1 MPSTKPSR
9 RKCFRV
15 EIEQKS
21 VYAIDVEAYDDLGAK
36 ELARDI
42 YLNAGF
48 ASGAMV
54 ELLSKSTFAIVSTT
68 EQTNESTTD
77 ADR

>member
-1 MPSTKPSR
+1 MNR
-9 RKCFRV
+9 RKIYRV

-21 VYAIDVEAYDDLGAK
+21 AYAIDVDAYGEDDAN
-36 ELARDI
+36 ELAREI

-68 EQTNESTTD
+68 EKANESTTD
-77 ADR
+77 ANR